1 MSDNFQHI
9 DVDSDEFLDAPK
21 ALRDHVKRLQQ
32 INTRLTETNTDLSG
46 RLTATALT
54 DVLSEFKNPE
64 RVKRDLLSD
73 KIDPLDSEAV
83 KQWLGSNGGDYARG
97 AAGSTPSTD
106 NPALAEDAAASQ
118 RINSTDLT
126 SPSGMTKWEAAQ
138 AEITEDM
145 TGAQVKAVYRKHG
158 V

>member
-1 MSDNFQHI
+1 MTDNIQHI

-97 AAGSTPSTD
+97 EGGSAPSTD

-126 SPSGMTKWEAAQ
+126 SPSSMTKWEAAQ

-145 TGAQVKAVYRKHG
+145 DGAAVKAVYRKHG